1 MSIETMEVNATKHA
15 IHDKLESQIKTA
27 EAELATLKARAT
39 AAKAN
44 AEIKA
49 IAELAVQK
57 AEIHQKL
64 QELKKLGTDR
74 WEQAKADLVLR
85 IAAFEN
91 AVKGIEA
98 KVKAHRNT

>member
-1 MSIETMEVNATKHA
+1 MSIETSAAKHA

-27 EAELATLKARAT
+27 EAELDTLKARAA
-39 AAKAN
+39 AAKAS

-64 QELKKLGTDR
+64 QELKKLGTDH

-98 KVKAHRNT
+98 KVKAH

>member
-1 MSIETMEVNATKHA
+1 
-15 IHDKLESQIKTA
+15 
-27 EAELATLKARAT
+27 
-39 AAKAN
+39 
-44 AEIKA
+44 
-49 IAELAVQK
+49 
-57 AEIHQKL
+57 
-64 QELKKLGTDR
+64 LKKLGTDR

>member
-1 MSIETMEVNATKHA
+1 MSIETMEVSATKHA

-27 EAELATLKARAT
+27 EARLDTLKARAA

-49 IAELAVQK
+49 IAELTVQK

-64 QELKKLGTDR
+64 HELKKLGAER

-98 KVKAHRNT
+98 KVKAH